1 MFMSETADQSFPDWL
16 AQGRAALPRGERT
29 RRDLMIAAAELLA
42 GQKLDALTVAATCAR
57 TGVAHGTF
65 YIHFPNRNALAG
77 AVLQAFVDYLHEA
90 MRAAARGVPDPV
102 RATTAA
108 YMRLFADNAGLMR
121 CLLTGG
127 DALPAA
133 QAAFQ
138 RLNHDWAATVAAA
151 AHRRHGAAARPEA
164 DLMRRA
170 LALGGMV
177 DQYLTAL
184 HITGDP
190 QVIALSQDSDALLDL
205 FTDLWTKGMAP

>member
-1 MFMSETADQSFPDWL
+1 MSQAPCIPFPDWL
-16 AQGRAALPRGERT
+16 AQGRDALPKGERT
-29 RRDLMIAAAELLA
+29 RRDLMIAGAELLDR
-42 GQKLDALTVAATCAR
+42 QPLDALTVAAVCAR

-65 YIHFPNRNALAG
+65 YIHFPNRKALAG
-77 AVLQAFVDYLHEA
+77 AVLQGFVDYLQDV
-90 MRAAARGVPDPV
+90 MRAAAKGAPDPV

-108 YMRLFADNAGLMR
+108 YMSLFAENAGLMR
-121 CLLTGG
+121 CLLTGS

-133 QAAFQ
+133 QSAFQ
-138 RLNHDWAATVAAA
+138 RLNHDWATTVANAA
-151 AHRRHGAAARPEA
+151 RRRHGAAARPEP

-184 HITGDP
+184 HVTQDP
-190 QVIALSQDSDALLDL
+190 AVIALSQDPETLLDL

>member
-1 MFMSETADQSFPDWL
+1 MSQAFDIPFPDWL
-16 AQGRAALPRGERT
+16 AKGRDALPKGERT
-29 RRDLMIAAAELLA
+29 RRDLMIAGAELLA
-42 GQKLDALTVAATCAR
+42 HQKLEALTVAATCAR

-77 AVLQAFVDYLHEA
+77 AVLQAFVDYLQDL
-90 MRAAARGVPDPV
+90 MRAAARGAPDPV
-102 RATTAA
+102 RATTSA
-108 YMRLFADNAGLMR
+108 YMRLFAENAGLMR

-151 AHRRHGAAARPEA
+151 ARRRHGAAARPEP

-184 HITGDP
+184 HVTEDP
-190 QVIALSQDSDALLDL
+190 QIIALSQDSEALLDL